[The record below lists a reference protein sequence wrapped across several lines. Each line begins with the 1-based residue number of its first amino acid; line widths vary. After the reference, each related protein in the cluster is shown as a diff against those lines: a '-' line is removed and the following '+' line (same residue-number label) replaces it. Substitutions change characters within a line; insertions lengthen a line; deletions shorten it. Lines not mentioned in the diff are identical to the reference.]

1 MLGWLN
7 CTVFLL
13 FTTQAMVDTA
23 DTEAPGPG
31 GHATEATE
39 AMEAMEAT
47 GVNAKADSPNSFIV

>member
-39 AMEAMEAT
+39 AMEAMEEIGRAH
-47 GVNAKADSPNSFIV
+47 V